1 MKKANLIIII
11 VIYIASIGLIS
22 FLGMEVSVLDPVI
35 PVTEVQCINEE
46 DNYTTIGE
54 LRGNMLIT
62 LTFTTAGNAADL
74 SGTILQL
81 YWRVYP
87 DNASNSEVKFVYDTT
102 NTNVEF
108 VTDGDGR
115 QTGTILFYAKT
126 VIDVQI
132 IATDGTKISTTVTIA
147 VV

>member
-1 MKKANLIIII
+1 MKKATIIII
-11 VIYIASIGLIS
+11 VVIYIASIGLIS

-35 PVTEVQCINEE
+35 PVTEVQCINQE
-46 DNYTTIGE
+46 DNHTIIGE
-54 LRGNMLIT
+54 LRGNMLIK
-62 LTFTTAGNAADL
+62 LTFTTPGNATNL
-74 SGTILQL
+74 TGTILQL
-81 YWRVYP
+81 YWRVLP
-87 DNASNSEVKFVYDTT
+87 DNATNKNIKFVYDTT
-102 NTNVEF
+102 NPNVYF

-132 IATDGTKISTTVTIA
+132 ISTDGTRTNTTVTIA